1 MWEPLSF
8 NLQLICPVEHQRE
21 EFEKLTRNIK
31 QLELFKEEIDSKL
44 KITKLSTKKAEEE
57 IIRKEM
63 EKKRQD
69 YMIDNMID
77 QLRKLQEKK
86 ELIEQQINNQ
96 QKDTRAIMEM
106 VQDATTEIE
115 VINFEKKQLMHQWK
129 SSLVSLQKKEE
140 GYHEIE
146 RSIKWALNWQ
156 SDLDSNFC

>member
-1 MWEPLSF
+1 
-8 NLQLICPVEHQRE
+8 
-21 EFEKLTRNIK
+21 
-31 QLELFKEEIDSKL
+31 
-44 KITKLSTKKAEEE
+44 
-57 IIRKEM
+57 M

-86 ELIEQQINNQ
+86 ELIEQQISNQ
-96 QKDTRAIMEM
+96 QKDTKAIMEM

-140 GYHEIE
+140 SYHDVE
-146 RSIKWALNWQ
+146 RTIK
-156 SDLDSNFC
+156 